1 MQIKPT
7 EVQMIKNT
15 HCPSRFFVSL
25 IAAILAAIMLI
36 SCSGSVLDGANS
48 TEDEL
53 RVIGTIG
60 EYEVCYDELYYLV
73 MACSSIMANK
83 YGDDIWKSEE
93 LAAQYDEELKAM
105 VLERITSNYAI
116 LLLCEEYGIKNTLSD
131 RDAIKYVNRQIDS
144 VLYAIAINNGIEVSF
159 KETSSGN
166 IKYKYVG
173 DGLERATEI
182 FRKMLEEEHLT
193 ERVMRLTLGVEFAFE
208 RLSEVLTGEKGE
220 IIFSAEDIE
229 EYMFSDKFIATRH
242 ILIQND
248 KGDSVEEN
256 RRIAEDLLAQYKN
269 GEPMD
274 KLLGSKYNEDVSM
287 TSALGYYFTYGEM
300 DKTYEDAAFAL
311 KVGEVSDIV
320 ETEDGFFIIER
331 LEKSSTYM
339 LGNLESFANQI
350 TYALINQK
358 VRDFQS
364 TLSLSMS
371 EFGNSVEFY
380 KIPLN
385 EVASDEKTDK

>member
-1 MQIKPT
+1 MT
-7 EVQMIKNT
+7 
-15 HCPSRFFVSL
+15 
-25 IAAILAAIMLI
+25 MLI
-36 SCSGSVLDGANS
+36 SCSGSVLDGASS

-53 RVIGTIG
+53 RIVGTVG
-60 EYEVCYDELYYLV
+60 EYEVCYDELYYLI

-83 YGDDIWKSEE
+83 YGEDIWETEE
-93 LAAQYDEELKAM
+93 SAAKYENELRKN
-105 VLERITSNYAI
+105 VLERITSNYAV
-116 LLLCEEYGIKNTLSD
+116 LLLCEEYGIKNVLSD
-131 RDAIKYVNRQIDS
+131 RDAIKYVNKQIDS
-144 VLYAIAINNGIEVSF
+144 VLYAIAISNGIEVTF
-159 KETSSGN
+159 KESASGKV
-166 IKYKYVG
+166 KYNYTG
-173 DGLERATEI
+173 DGLQRTNEI
-182 FRKMLEEEHLT
+182 FDKMLAEEHLT

-208 RLSEVLTGEKGE
+208 QLSRTLTGEKGE

-229 EYMFSDKFIATRH
+229 DYMFSDKFIATRH
-242 ILIQND
+242 IFIQND
-248 KGDSVEEN
+248 KGDSIDDN

-287 TSALGYYFTYGEM
+287 TSYLGYYFTYGEM

-311 KVGEVSDIV
+311 SVGEVSDVV

-339 LGNLESFANQI
+339 LGNLEEFANQI

-358 VRDFQS
+358 VRSFQD
-364 TLSLSMS
+364 TLSLTLS
-371 EFGNSVEFY
+371 EFGSSVEFY
-380 KIPLN
+380 KIPVN

>member
-1 MQIKPT
+1 
-7 EVQMIKNT
+7 MIK
-15 HCPSRFFVSL
+15 HIHSSGIGRSL
-25 IAAILAAIMLI
+25 ISFIAAILAMAMLI

-53 RVIGTIG
+53 RIVGTIG
-60 EYEVCYDELYYLV
+60 EYEVCYDELYYLI

-83 YGDDIWKSEE
+83 YGEDIWKTEESAAKYESELRE
-93 LAAQYDEELKAM
+93 N
-105 VLERITSNYAI
+105 VLERITSNYAV
-116 LLLCEEYGIKNTLSD
+116 LLLCEEYGIKNILTD
-131 RDAIKYVNRQIDS
+131 RDAVKYVNKQIDS
-144 VLYAIAINNGIEVSF
+144 VLYAIAISNGIEVTF
-159 KETSSGN
+159 KESSSGK
-166 IKYKYVG
+166 IKYNYPG
-173 DGLERATEI
+173 DGLSRTTAI
-182 FRKMLEEEHLT
+182 FDKMLAEEHLT

-208 RLSEVLTGEKGE
+208 QLSGVLTGEKGE

-229 EYMFSDKFIATRH
+229 DYMFSDKFIATRH
-242 ILIQND
+242 IFIQND
-248 KGDSVEEN
+248 KGDSIEEN
-256 RRIAEDLLAQYKN
+256 RRIAEDLLAQHQN

-311 KVGEVSDIV
+311 KVGEVSDVI

-339 LGNLESFANQI
+339 LGNLEEFANQI

-358 VRDFQS
+358 VRDFQDS
-364 TLSLSMS
+364 LSLTLS
-371 EFGNSVEFY
+371 EFGSSVEFY

-385 EVASDEKTDK
+385 EVASDEKNNK